1 LISLKRQREE
11 KRRERWREKKK
22 KRRNVSVQYNAHIL
36 PIFNDMADGQ
46 SYERND

>member
-11 KRRERWREKKK
+11 KRRERWREKKE
-22 KRRNVSVQYNAHIL
+22 RRNVSVQYNAHIL